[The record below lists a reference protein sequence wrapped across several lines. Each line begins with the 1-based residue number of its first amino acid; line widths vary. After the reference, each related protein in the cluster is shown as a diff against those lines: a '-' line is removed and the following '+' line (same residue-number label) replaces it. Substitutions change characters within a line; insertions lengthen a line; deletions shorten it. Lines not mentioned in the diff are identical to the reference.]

1 MKECV
6 DEIYKLCKR
15 QNVCFIEKERERER
29 ERECVCICD
38 VLETDAMGGHTCVRQ
53 KERESS

>member
-15 QNVCFIEKERERER
+15 QNVCFIGRERER
-29 ERECVCICD
+29 EYVCICD